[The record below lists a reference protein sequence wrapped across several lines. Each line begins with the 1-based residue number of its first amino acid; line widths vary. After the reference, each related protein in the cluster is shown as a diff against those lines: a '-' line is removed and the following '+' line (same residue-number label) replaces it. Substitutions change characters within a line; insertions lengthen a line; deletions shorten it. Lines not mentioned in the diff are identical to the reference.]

1 MNVGEIINTV
11 GHGLIL
17 LMICCCSSIAAD
29 YQHRR
34 KNRTCIP
41 AEAEPTLNSSSCFP
55 LVNFTRPF
63 CKNHGII
70 LSNYVFRTPSRQNTK
85 NNELNR
91 VQDTLERLGELKI
104 SLYSKISV
112 TKVRICIPILNIYLC
127 HLFFPS
133 CDRTQSV
140 YKEKAA
146 CRETRVNVYHLC
158 DYVSIRETFKKYFSI
173 RWSGAT
179 PERKKFI
186 LGDLQPVR
194 NAGDSPECWYTEF
207 RNTTDRLTI
216 VGTSANIVDGNYGNW
231 SLKDKCNVS
240 CGEGFETWQRD
251 CDKPKPKFGGKY
263 CSEIGESVE
272 YRSCLAEPCP

>member
-1 MNVGEIINTV
+1 
-11 GHGLIL
+11 
-17 LMICCCSSIAAD
+17 
-29 YQHRR
+29 
-34 KNRTCIP
+34 
-41 AEAEPTLNSSSCFP
+41 
-55 LVNFTRPF
+55 
-63 CKNHGII
+63 
-70 LSNYVFRTPSRQNTK
+70 
-85 NNELNR
+85 
-91 VQDTLERLGELKI
+91 LERLGELKI

-216 VGTSANIVDGNYGNW
+216 VGTSANIDCLYLNGSSYNGNISVTSSGIPCQSWTEQCPHRHTMNTTYPELNNAKNYCRNPKNSGQRPWCFTTDRNKRWEYCEIPKCTPVDGNYGNW

-240 CGEGFETWQRD
+240 F
-251 CDKPKPKFGGKY
+251 
-263 CSEIGESVE
+263 
-272 YRSCLAEPCP
+272 